1 MVIDGMP
8 RIFHMRNLFK
18 KIMKLIKINKT
29 KLNLSAIKFHSS
41 GKVIS
46 DPGQVSSVP
55 ALKTAVVKKPSQREH
70 YNKTAKSNIVI

>member
-46 DPGQVSSVP
+46 DPSQVSSVA
-55 ALKTAVVKKPSQREH
+55 ALKTVVVKKTFPRESIIIRLL
-70 YNKTAKSNIVI
+70 KVI